1 MSAAD
6 AAAFPVRPARA
17 AARAA
22 FVAMLAR
29 DFTVLRKQPGAF
41 IARTI
46 VQPLLWIFVLGYV
59 NPKIGLGPAAGGAG
73 ATALANTLLA
83 GMLAIVV
90 LFQGI
95 QAVAFPLVQEFGY
108 TREIEDRMLAPLPVE
123 LLALEKVVAGALHGT
138 LAAAVVFPLAML
150 VPSTTPD
157 LAVDWPVLL
166 TLVPLTALACSS
178 LGLWFGTVF
187 DPRHV
192 MAMFA
197 VVLTPIMFLGC
208 TLYPWSRLDAVRWV
222 QVLSLAN
229 PLTYVS
235 EGFRAAV
242 TTSSHLDLLAIYPV
256 LTGLTGLMLWQGM
269 RQFRHRVVA

>member
-1 MSAAD
+1 MSAVD
-6 AAAFPVRPARA
+6 AAPFTVRPSRA

-22 FVAMLAR
+22 FAAMLAR
-29 DFTVLRKQPGAF
+29 DFTVLRKQPATF

-46 VQPLLWIFVLGYV
+46 VQPLLWVFVIGYV
-59 NPKIGLGPAAGGAG
+59 NPKIGLAPAAGLA
-73 ATALANTLLA
+73 ATALSNTLLA

-108 TREIEDRMLAPLPVE
+108 TREIEDRMLAPLPVG
-123 LLALEKVVAGALHGT
+123 LLALEKVVAGALHGM
-138 LAAAVVFPLAML
+138 LAAAVVFPLAMV
-150 VPSTTPD
+150 VPSTTPE
-157 LAVDWPVLL
+157 LAIDWPVLV
-166 TLVPLTALACSS
+166 TLVPLAALACSS

-208 TLYPWSRLDAVRWV
+208 TLYPWSALDSVQWV

-242 TTSSHLDLLAIYPV
+242 TTTAHLDLLVIYPV
-256 LTGLTGLMLWQGM
+256 LALLTGLLLWQGM
-269 RQFRHRVVA
+269 RQFRRRVVF

>member
-6 AAAFPVRPARA
+6 AAPFTVRPARA
-17 AARAA
+17 AARSA
-22 FVAMLAR
+22 FAAMLAR
-29 DFTVLRKQPGAF
+29 DFTVLRKQPARF

-46 VQPLLWIFVLGYV
+46 VQPLLWIFVIGYV
-59 NPKIGLGPAAGGAG
+59 NPKIGLGPASGSG

-123 LLALEKVVAGALHGT
+123 LLALEKVVAGALHGM
-138 LAAAVVFPLAML
+138 LAAAVVFPLAL
-150 VPSTTPD
+150 VVPSTSPD
-157 LAVDWPVLL
+157 IAFDWPVLL
-166 TLVPLTALACSS
+166 TLVPLAAVACSS
-178 LGLWFGTVF
+178 LGLWFGTAF

-192 MAMFA
+192 MATFA
-197 VVLTPIMFLGC
+197 IVLTPIMFLGC
-208 TLYPWSRLDAVRWV
+208 TLYPWSALDSVRWV

-242 TTSSHLDLLAIYPV
+242 TTTPHLSLLVIYCM
-256 LTGLTGLMLWQGM
+256 LTALTGLMLWQGI
-269 RQFRHRVVA
+269 RQFRRRVVA